1 LGPFFTLFG
10 PTGLLCM
17 GLPEDLPKIA
27 VKNRSEKIG
36 LCSNGLCSNGLCMKK
51 EQSPQTLFAVRA
63 EWPRG

>member
-1 LGPFFTLFG
+1 
-10 PTGLLCM
+10 M

-27 VKNRSEKIG
+27 VKNRSEKI
-36 LCSNGLCSNGLCMKK
+36 GLCSNGLCMKK